1 MKGLI
6 VSLVLLTLITP
17 AYAREISVEDMRQ
30 IMQDTNCL
38 VAEVEETKKSLAVE
52 RQETDKYIALAN
64 ELNAS
69 NKALHKVSNSKRIGG
84 IALGVAIGLAVGFGV
99 GAAVK

>member
-38 VAEVEETKKSLAVE
+38 VAEVEETKKALAVE

-64 ELNAS
+64 ELNAQ
-69 NKALHKVSNSKRIGG
+69 NKALYKASYNKRLGG
-84 IALGVAIGLAVGFGV
+84 IILGIAVGVGI
-99 GAAVK
+99 GAAIK